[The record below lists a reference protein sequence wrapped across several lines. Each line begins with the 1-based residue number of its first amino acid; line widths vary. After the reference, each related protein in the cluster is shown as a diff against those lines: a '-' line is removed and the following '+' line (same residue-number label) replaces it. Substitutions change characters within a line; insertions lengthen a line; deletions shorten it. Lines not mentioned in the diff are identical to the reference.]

1 MGWRVFGEGRRKNA
15 AGGMRGGGAAGGQSL
30 MGKLFCWGGGGGGSC
45 LSGRGRGG
53 WGEGREGLIFTSY
66 FYTRGEFSLCWVGGG
81 GPPLFLETFFFICI
95 VLLTRDY
102 VLRRKL
108 R

>member
-1 MGWRVFGEGRRKNA
+1 
-15 AGGMRGGGAAGGQSL
+15 
-30 MGKLFCWGGGGGGSC
+30 MGKLFCWGGGRRGSC

-81 GPPLFLETFFFICI
+81 AAFLPKDFHFNWHCVTEQRFHT
-95 VLLTRDY
+95 
-102 VLRRKL
+102 
-108 R
+108 

>member
-1 MGWRVFGEGRRKNA
+1 MGGVRGWGGEA

-30 MGKLFCWGGGGGGSC
+30 MGKLFCWGGGRGGSC

-53 WGEGREGLIFTSY
+53 WGEGGEGLIFTSY

-81 GPPLFLETFFFICI
+81 GCPSS
-95 VLLTRDY
+95 
-102 VLRRKL
+102 
-108 R
+108 